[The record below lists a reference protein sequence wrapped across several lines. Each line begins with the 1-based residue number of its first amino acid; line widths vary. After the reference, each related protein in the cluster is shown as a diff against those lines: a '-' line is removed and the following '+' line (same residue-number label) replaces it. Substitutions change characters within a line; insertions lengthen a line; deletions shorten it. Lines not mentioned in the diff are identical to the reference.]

1 MKLISAL
8 LFLLAA
14 AVSASAAT
22 LSPDGTAITAPTTAT
37 VVGTDGTWSFGPVVR
52 GTAGYEIN
60 LNGKQS
66 NGIGK
71 EIEIAGNGHA
81 YVLTELTPATWWM
94 WAGAWIPSD
103 APPSATTTN
112 PMQPTIGGPSV
123 IDCSSGKCPSDS
135 NALTTDYNNDLV
147 YLGSG
152 FTYTLAQ
159 SGSSGFP
166 AGWNVCVVN
175 ISQSGS
181 ATITTT
187 TSIFKGGGSGGSP
200 NALTL
205 PANSGA
211 CIVSDGTNYGTL
223 K

>member
-1 MKLISAL
+1 MKMTLAL
-8 LFLLAA
+8 LLLLAA
-14 AVSASAAT
+14 AVAASAAT
-22 LSPDGTAITAPTTAT
+22 LSPDGTTITAPTTAT
-37 VVGTDGTWSFGPVVR
+37 VVGTDGAWSFGPVVR

-60 LNGKQS
+60 LNGQPS

-71 EIEIAGNGHA
+71 EIEIANNGHA
-81 YVLTELTPATWWM
+81 YVLTELTPATWWE
-94 WAGAWIPSD
+94 WSGSWLPSD
-103 APPSATTTN
+103 APPATTTN
-112 PMQPTIGGPSV
+112 PAQPTTGGPSV
-123 IDCSSGKCPSDS
+123 IDCSSGKCPNGS
-135 NALTTDYNNDLV
+135 NALISDYDNDLV

-152 FTYTLAQ
+152 FTYPLAQ

-200 NALTL
+200 SALTL

-211 CIVSDGTNYGTL
+211 CIVSDRTNYGTL